1 MSTGGP
7 IESISYAGRT
17 FAVAADADVN
27 MKLGGFQGETEM
39 NGNLTGRKLI
49 NVIKWEV
56 SNLALDIDIDNGDLE
71 FLSERA
77 KAKDYDDFS
86 VTFASGAVFAGEGCV
101 TGEIPYASANT
112 TAAVSFSGP
121 GELVKQA

>member
-27 MKLGGFQGETEM
+27 MKIGGLQGDTEM
-39 NGNLTGRKLI
+39 NGDQTGRKLI
-49 NVIKWEV
+49 SVVKWEV
-56 SNLALDIDIDNGDLE
+56 TNVALDIDIDNGDLE

-77 KAKDYDDFS
+77 KQKTFDDFS
-86 VTFASGAVFAGEGCV
+86 ITFASGTVFSGQGSVAGEL
-101 TGEIPYASANT
+101 PYASANT
-112 TAAVSFSGP
+112 TASVSFSGP
-121 GELVKQA
+121 GQLKKQG